1 MKNLEK
7 TSLKRPKRIIKE
19 DIDTVLFDFDGTVMD
34 TNDVIMKSWQH
45 TFKTLTGEEGD
56 EKYILSTFGEIL
68 EDSMKRTFP
77 NHDTKKVVEI
87 YRSYHYGKFLDLI
100 SLFPGMEETLR
111 EIKNRNYKTAL
122 VTSRMSR
129 TTMAAVDAFNLK
141 EYFDE
146 IVTME
151 DCTRFKPDPEPIE
164 IALKRMDSKANN
176 SVMVGDSL
184 LDLGCAKNAAVPF
197 VMVGWSVSVDPFS
210 IKRPDVSDLII
221 SKAKDLLEIL

>member
-111 EIKNRNYKTAL
+111 EIKNRNYK
-122 VTSRMSR
+122 
-129 TTMAAVDAFNLK
+129 
-141 EYFDE
+141 
-146 IVTME
+146 
-151 DCTRFKPDPEPIE
+151 KPD
-164 IALKRMDSKANN
+164 
-176 SVMVGDSL
+176 
-184 LDLGCAKNAAVPF
+184 
-197 VMVGWSVSVDPFS
+197 
-210 IKRPDVSDLII
+210 I
-221 SKAKDLLEIL
+221 S